1 MSHSAPLQSPVPNLP
16 PVVQENLRRFL
27 TAIASDNVLS
37 VTLFGS
43 AAEGRLRPASDVNV
57 VLVLRAFDRAEADRL
72 APAIRTAQAAIR
84 LAPMILTEAEL
95 PAGAAAFAQKF
106 ADIRRRRFVLHGAD
120 VFAELAVGRED
131 LVRKLRQSLLNL
143 ALRLRAEY
151 LERNSQE
158 DRLVLLLGEI
168 AGPLRS
174 CAAALGDLQGK
185 ASASPKEAL
194 AAFAVAEGR
203 ESWIQ
208 LAAALSE
215 ARERR
220 ALAPGAAA
228 DAAFAA
234 LGVVERMRQLTEDL

>member
-27 TAIASDNVLS
+27 AAIASDNVLS
-37 VTLFGS
+37 VTLYGS
-43 AAEGRLRPASDVNV
+43 AAEGRLRPTSDVNV
-57 VLVLRAFDRAEADRL
+57 AIVLRALDRAEADRL
-72 APAIRTAQAAIR
+72 APAVRTARAAIR
-84 LAPMILTEAEL
+84 LAPMLLTEAEL
-95 PAGAAAFAQKF
+95 AGAAQAFAQKF
-106 ADIRRRRFVLHGAD
+106 ADIARCRIVLQGAD
-120 VFAELAVGRED
+120 VFAAIEVRRED

-151 LERNSQE
+151 IERNSQE
-158 DRLVLLLGEI
+158 DRLVLLLAEI

-174 CAAALGDLQGK
+174 CAAALGGLQGK

-194 AAFAVAEGR
+194 AAFAAAEGR
-203 ESWIQ
+203 ESWIR